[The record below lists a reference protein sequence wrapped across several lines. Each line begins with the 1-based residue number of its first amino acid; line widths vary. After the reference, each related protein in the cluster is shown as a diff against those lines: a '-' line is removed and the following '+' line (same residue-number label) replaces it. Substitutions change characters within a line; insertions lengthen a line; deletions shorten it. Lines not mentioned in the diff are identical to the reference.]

1 MLQVVCAITL
11 QVCVCVC
18 VCVVI
23 YYIHGG
29 SQAPGGP
36 IWSKVQGENDD
47 DDDELETGKMRK
59 LCTCFCDWLIRTFS
73 TRMSDESNKSCEVQ
87 RCSHGHQSM

>member
-1 MLQVVCAITL
+1 MLL
-11 QVCVCVC
+11 PYRCVSVC

-36 IWSKVQGENDD
+36 IWSKVQGEDDD
-47 DDDELETGKMRK
+47 DDDELETCRK
-59 LCTCFCDWLIRTFS
+59 
-73 TRMSDESNKSCEVQ
+73 DEKTV
-87 RCSHGHQSM
+87 HVFL